1 MERLTFDPSGYK
13 IKWGSESITLL
24 AKEFA
29 LLQFLYRHRDR
40 AFTRDQLLDR
50 VWTMEFP
57 VERTVDDHIYRL
69 RKKLSSWAHIRINT
83 VRGYGYSLTV
93 GEPKSIMNPSVG
105 DREVNSSVRDIF
117 KKYHLFG
124 QGKSMLALATQQDIL
139 GFELDPFYVVYLK
152 FIQGDIAWFLE
163 ADGLPLQTRLYWLLI
178 LYRGTNP
185 EPKQILRY
193 CEQAISRHALSPEE
207 HREMRILNI
216 LEVYADAG
224 LEVEAMKR
232 FAETRKTVETDG
244 LSGFVMPV
252 AIMEIYVYV
261 LAGELEEADKVA
273 ERLARLLEDMPYL
286 REIGRFRIVQGLLD
300 LARGRGKEAEQKFD
314 EGLDVLEM
322 SLNVPLRIISLCQIL
337 RYIDRKH
344 PGLDMQHK
352 YASLYDSLDEE
363 LGLSKYKQE
372 MEAVIGRA
380 LSLS

>member
-13 IKWGSESITLL
+13 IKWGAESIELL

-40 AFTRDQLLDR
+40 AFTREHLLDQ

-69 RKKLSSWAHIRINT
+69 RKKLTPWAHIRINT

-93 GEPKSIMNPSVG
+93 GEPKSVMNPSVG

-139 GFELDPFYVVYLK
+139 GFEMDPFYIVYLK
-152 FIQGDIAWFLE
+152 FIQGDIPWFLE
-163 ADGLPLQTRLYWLLI
+163 ANDLPLQTRLYWLLI
-178 LYRGTNP
+178 LYRGMNP
-185 EPKQILRY
+185 EPGQMLRY
-193 CEQAISRHALSPEE
+193 CEQAISRRVLSPEE

-224 LEVEAMKR
+224 LAMEAMQRFEETRMTVEA
-232 FAETRKTVETDG
+232 EG
-244 LSGFVMPV
+244 LTGFVMPV

-261 LAGELEEADKVA
+261 LAGELELADKVA
-273 ERLARLLEDMPYL
+273 ERLAGLLQDTPYL
-286 REIGRFRIVQGLLD
+286 REIGRFRIAQGLLD
-300 LARGRGKEAEQKFD
+300 MARGREKEAEQHFD

-322 SLNVPLRIISLCQIL
+322 SLNVPLRIISLCQIR
-337 RYIDRKH
+337 RYISWKH
-344 PGLDMQHK
+344 PGLEMERK
-352 YASLYDSLDEE
+352 YASLYDSEDEE
-363 LGLSKYKQE
+363 LGLSRHKKE
-372 MEAVIGRA
+372 MEAIIGRA

>member
-1 MERLTFDPSGYK
+1 MERLIFDPSGYK
-13 IKWGSESITLL
+13 VKWGAESIGLL

-40 AFTRDQLLDR
+40 AFTRDQLLDQ

-69 RKKLSSWAHIRINT
+69 RKKLSPWTHVRINT

-93 GEPKSIMNPSVG
+93 GEPKSVMNPSVS

-124 QGKSMLALATQQDIL
+124 QGKSMLALATQQDVL
-139 GFELDPFYVVYLK
+139 GYELDPFYAVYLK
-152 FIQGDIAWFLE
+152 FIQGDIAWFLQ
-163 ADGLPLQTRLYWLLI
+163 ADDLPLQTRLYWLLI

-185 EPKQILRY
+185 EPKQLLSY
-193 CEQAISRHALSPEE
+193 CEQAISRRALSPEE

-224 LEVEAMKR
+224 LAVEAMKR
-232 FAETRKTVETDG
+232 FEETRKTVEADR

-252 AIMEIYVYV
+252 AIMEMYVYV
-261 LAGELEEADKVA
+261 LAGKLEQADTVS
-273 ERLARLLEDMPYL
+273 ERLAGLLRDTPYL
-286 REIGRFRIVQGLLD
+286 REIGRFRIVQGLLGM
-300 LARGRGKEAEQKFD
+300 ARGREKEAEQLFD

-322 SLNVPLRIISLCQIL
+322 SLNVPLRTISLCQITG
-337 RYIDRKH
+337 YITRNNA
-344 PGLDMQHK
+344 GLKMERK
-352 YASLYDSLDEE
+352 YASLYESLDQE
-363 LGLSKYKQE
+363 LGLSKHKEE
-372 MEAVIGRA
+372 MENVIRGA
-380 LSLS
+380 LCLS

>member
-1 MERLTFDPSGYK
+1 
-13 IKWGSESITLL
+13 
-24 AKEFA
+24 
-29 LLQFLYRHRDR
+29 
-40 AFTRDQLLDR
+40 
-50 VWTMEFP
+50 
-57 VERTVDDHIYRL
+57 
-69 RKKLSSWAHIRINT
+69 WAHIRINT

-124 QGKSMLALATQQDIL
+124 QGKSLLALATQQDIL

-252 AIMEIYVYV
+252 AIKEIYVYV
-261 LAGELEEADKVA
+261 LAGEHEEADKVA

-300 LARGRGKEAEQKFD
+300 LARGRGKDAEQKFD

-344 PGLDMQHK
+344 PGLDMRHK
-352 YASLYDSLDEE
+352 Y
-363 LGLSKYKQE
+363 
-372 MEAVIGRA
+372 
-380 LSLS
+380 